1 MIIIRS
7 IRVLDVTLRDGGCV
21 IDFNFGLPYMKKILS
36 ALESSDVDC
45 IELGYIDEKKGS
57 ESGRTQYINDLAV
70 TKNFLITKKPGK
82 KYFCM
87 IDHGKFDVNNLKPRN
102 ENSIDGIRY
111 CFHKKDCMNI
121 ADQCK
126 KIIELGYEVYL
137 QPMITLRYSNK
148 ELVDFLTMVNK
159 DVPNASGV
167 YIVDSFGEMR
177 PNDVGRFISIVDETL
192 DPKIPMGFHSHN
204 NLQLSYSNAIS
215 FIQYP
220 TNRDIMID
228 SSIMGMGK
236 GAGNLNTELLLE
248 HMNLFYGTSYKINPL
263 LDVIDE
269 VINQIHDE
277 HYWGYAIEYY
287 LSSVNKCTPSYAA
300 HFYNKHK
307 MSVSEVGQLLSQIRE
322 DKRISFDKEY
332 AEALYKTFNE
342 SKYFDDTESVDN
354 LKKILGSKE
363 VLLIAP
369 GKSIGDYQELINKQ
383 IKKMISISLNFSE
396 IFDTD
401 YVFISK
407 TDPSPDWNDNS
418 RNYIITSNVLR
429 TVSNKHTIIDYKRW
443 VYDDGQEL
451 NDSASVMAL
460 QLLIACGVKKAY
472 LAGFDGF
479 SSNINENYCNMLLRR
494 PVLESQAKQR
504 NERFSKFL
512 MMISDKIE
520 IEFITPTIYEN

>member
-1 MIIIRS
+1 MRS
-7 IRVLDVTLRDGGCV
+7 VKVLDVTLRDGGCV
-21 IDFNFGLPYMKKILS
+21 IDFNFGLPYMKKILTS
-36 ALESSDVDC
+36 LESSDVDC
-45 IELGYIDEKKGS
+45 IELGYIDDKKGS
-57 ESGRTQYINDLAV
+57 ESGRTQYINDKVIA
-70 TKNFLITKKPGK
+70 KNFLQSKKAGK

-87 IDHGKFDVNNLKPRN
+87 IDHGKFDVNNLAPRTS
-102 ENSIDGIRY
+102 ESIDGIRY
-111 CFHKKDCMNI
+111 CFHKKDCMKI
-121 ADQCK
+121 TSQCR

-148 ELVDFLTMVNK
+148 ELIDFLNMINS
-159 DVPNASGV
+159 DIPDASGV

-192 DPKIPMGFHSHN
+192 NPSIPMGFHSHN

-215 FIQYP
+215 FLQYP

-248 HMNLFYGTSYKINPL
+248 HMNLFYGTNYKINPL

-307 MSVSEVGQLLSQIRE
+307 MSVGEVGYLLSQIRE

-332 AEALYKTFNE
+332 AESLYKEFNE
-342 SKYFDDTESVDN
+342 SKSFDDKNTVEI
-354 LKKILGSKE
+354 LKNALQSKE

-369 GKSIGDYQELINKQ
+369 GKSIGDHQELIRERMKTT
-383 IKKMISISLNFSE
+383 ISISLNFSE
-396 IFDTD
+396 LFDTD

-407 TDPSPDWNDNS
+407 TDPAPNWHDDT
-418 RNYIITSNVLR
+418 RKYIITSNVSTSGSDNHL
-429 TVSNKHTIIDYKRW
+429 IIDYKTW
-443 VYDDGQEL
+443 IFDDGHEI
-451 NDSASVMAL
+451 NDSASTIAL
-460 QLLIACGVKKAY
+460 QLLIACGVKKVY

-479 SSNINENYCNMLLRR
+479 TSNINGNYCNMLLRR
-494 PVLESQAKQR
+494 PVLESQAKKR
-504 NERFSKFL
+504 NERFSSFL
-512 MMISDKIE
+512 KRISDKIDV
-520 IEFITPTIYEN
+520 EFITPTIYTE